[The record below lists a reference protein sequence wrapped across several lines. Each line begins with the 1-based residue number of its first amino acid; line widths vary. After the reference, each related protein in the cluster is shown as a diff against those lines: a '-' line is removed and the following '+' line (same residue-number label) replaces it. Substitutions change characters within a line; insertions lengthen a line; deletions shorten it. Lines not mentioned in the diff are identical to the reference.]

1 VKAIVRLLRENRN
14 FRLLWFGQIVSQLGD
29 WFNSVAL
36 YALLFELVGSA
47 SSVALVM
54 VFQLLP
60 LALVGPTA
68 GVVVDRHDRRHI
80 MIAADLVRGAVI
92 LGLLLVR
99 SPSMAWLAYIVTAVA
114 VSATGFFEP
123 ARSATIPSIV
133 AREDLV
139 SANAVSTGT
148 WSAALTI
155 GASLGGAT
163 AALLGRDA
171 AFVLNSLS
179 FFVSAACLWQMRVPP
194 RVTKRAEAGWHG
206 LVEGLAYMRTHR
218 PVAGIA
224 LVKGG
229 WAIVGGGLLL
239 LAVFGDR
246 VFRLG
251 GSSDAGIGVLYGSR
265 GVGATVGSF
274 VVTALIRGSG
284 ANLTKVIGPSYL
296 IAGLCYIAL
305 GFAPTI
311 WTAAA
316 VVVLA
321 HAFGSL
327 LWVSSSALLQMTVPD
342 AFRGRV
348 FAAELM
354 ALAIVQSLITY
365 CTGAALDGAG
375 IPPRTLAAM
384 IGLALWIPATMWYL
398 FAHPL
403 LRREARSLG
412 LEA

>member
-1 VKAIVRLLRENRN
+1 VNDIVRLLRDNRN
-14 FRLLWFGQIVSQLGD
+14 FRFLWFGQIVSQLGD

-36 YALLFELVGSA
+36 YALLFDLTGSA

-68 GVVVDRHDRRHI
+68 GVVCDRYDRRQV
-80 MIAADLVRGAVI
+80 MIAADLVRGTVI
-92 LGLLLVR
+92 LGFLLVR
-99 SPSMAWLAYIVTAVA
+99 SPSMVWLAYVVTAVA

-123 ARSATIPSIV
+123 ARSATVPAIV
-133 AREDLV
+133 AKDDLV
-139 SANAVSTGT
+139 TANAISTGT

-179 FFVSAACLWQMRVPP
+179 FFVSATCLWRMRVPA
-194 RVTKRAEAGWHG
+194 RVTKRAEPGWHG
-206 LVEGLAYMRTHR
+206 LVEGLSYMRTHR
-218 PVAGIA
+218 PVAWIA

-246 VFRLG
+246 VFRFG

-274 VVTALIRGSG
+274 VVTALIRSSG
-284 ANLTKVIGPSYL
+284 ATLAKIIGPSYL
-296 IAGLCYIAL
+296 VAGVCYVAL
-305 GFAPTI
+305 SFAPSI
-311 WTAAA
+311 WIAAA
-316 VVVLA
+316 VVVVA
-321 HAFGSL
+321 HAFGSI
-327 LWVSSSALLQMTVPD
+327 LWVSSSALLQMSVPD

-348 FAAELM
+348 FAAELV
-354 ALAIVQSLITY
+354 ALAVVQSGITY
-365 CTGAALDGAG
+365 GTGAALDGAG
-375 IPPRTLAAM
+375 ISPRTLAAV
-384 IGLALWIPATMWYL
+384 IGFGLWIPAALWYA

-403 LRREARSLG
+403 IRR